1 MAIYNPAQI
10 YGFARGAGFSPD
22 QATTMTAVALAESG
36 GNSDSHNSHGEDS
49 RGLWQINLN
58 AHPQWRDRDLYDP
71 RVNARLAYDVS
82 RQGRDVSAWTS
93 THHGTD
99 AKYLDYKAHAQRA
112 AIEAGDGP
120 GLGVWTGTQ
129 GYGHRLAAGDNTDD
143 SAGGAHGAAHGTGHD
158 AGYDSGHSFAD
169 AAGHTGVTGG
179 TGAESEAARRF
190 LDAALRQAGDHYVL
204 GAEVNLDDPDPAAF
218 DCSEL
223 TQWAAHQAG
232 HDIPDGAWAQY
243 SALRGEGMEIPVEQ
257 ALRTPGA
264 LLFQFS
270 DDAGRG
276 PGEPA
281 SAHVAI
287 SLGDGRTIEARNPR
301 EGVGVF
307 NDAGRWMTR
316 AALVPG
322 ISAGTTAGGSPLAP
336 GTAALAGSA
345 ATFGGGRGG
354 TDSDADSLTD
364 ALEAQLGTDPAKV
377 DSDDDGLS
385 DAYEILRLHTSPLSA
400 DTDGDGIADS
410 IELALG
416 TNPGDPD
423 TAHTGRLDGAT
434 GDAATTDSD
443 GDGLTD
449 ALERVLGSGP
459 DNADTDGDGVADGAE
474 YREHLNLLDPSD
486 LHGLHGL
493 HGLPDP
499 LTGSGTAHVG
509 ALAGTHPGNPL
520 PGPSGAQLSDHLDS
534 RHLDDHSAPGTETDL
549 PGDTGPHLPAL

>member
-1 MAIYNPAQI
+1 M
-10 YGFARGAGFSPD
+10 
-22 QATTMTAVALAESG
+22 
-36 GNSDSHNSHGEDS
+36 
-49 RGLWQINLN
+49 
-58 AHPQWRDRDLYDP
+58 
-71 RVNARLAYDVS
+71 
-82 RQGRDVSAWTS
+82 
-93 THHGTD
+93 
-99 AKYLDYKAHAQRA
+99 
-112 AIEAGDGP
+112 
-120 GLGVWTGTQ
+120 
-129 GYGHRLAAGDNTDD
+129 
-143 SAGGAHGAAHGTGHD
+143 
-158 AGYDSGHSFAD
+158 
-169 AAGHTGVTGG
+169 
-179 TGAESEAARRF
+179 
-190 LDAALRQAGDHYVL
+190 
-204 GAEVNLDDPDPAAF
+204 GAEVSLDDPDPAAF

-243 SALRGEGMEIPVEQ
+243 STLRGAGMEIPVEQ

-287 SLGDGRTIEARNPR
+287 SC
-301 EGVGVF
+301 
-307 NDAGRWMTR
+307 
-316 AALVPG
+316 
-322 ISAGTTAGGSPLAP
+322 
-336 GTAALAGSA
+336 
-345 ATFGGGRGG
+345 G

-364 ALEAQLGTDPAKV
+364 ALEARLGTDPASV
-377 DSDDDGLS
+377 DSDDDALS

-423 TAHTGRLDGAT
+423 TAHAGRLDGAT

-459 DNADTDGDGVADGAE
+459 DNADADGDGVADGAE
-474 YREHLNLLDPSD
+474 HLNLLNLLDPSD
-486 LHGLHGL
+486 PHGL

-499 LTGSGTAHVG
+499 LAGSGTAHVG
-509 ALAGTHPGNPL
+509 ALAGTHPGSPL
-520 PGPSGAQLSDHLDS
+520 PGPPGAQLSGHLSDDHLGS
-534 RHLDDHSAPGTETDL
+534 GHLDDHSAPGTETDL
-549 PGDTGPHLPAL
+549 PGDAGPHLPAL